1 MKPNNLAFVI
11 FVIAF
16 GMVSCQKQLENPSE
30 MPVSE
35 AIPSVG
41 TLINIDNH
49 QLEMLRAYDKN
60 LILVDVRR
68 KEELDGKYPRLEEAM
83 HLQDSVIFAHPDTL
97 PRGKTI
103 VLMCRSGRRSA
114 AVARM
119 LVERGYTIYNLEK
132 GLRGYYEKGQK
143 PTDEAPLPET
153 KADWES
159 ERGC

>member
-1 MKPNNLAFVI
+1 MKPDNFVFII
-11 FVIAF
+11 FIIVF
-16 GMVSCQKQLENPSE
+16 GMASCQKNVENAPE
-30 MPVSE
+30 MATSE
-35 AIPSVG
+35 AWGEVG
-41 TLINIDNH
+41 ALFDIDNH
-49 QLEMLRAYDKN
+49 QLEVLRAYDKN
-60 LILVDVRR
+60 LVLVDVRR
-68 KEELDGKYPRLEEAM
+68 KDELDGKYPRLEEAI

-119 LVERGYTIYNLEK
+119 LVERGYTIYNLK
-132 GLRGYYEKGQK
+132 NGLRGYYDKSHNPK
-143 PTDEAPLPET
+143 DETPLPET